1 MIILDYLGET
11 SIITKTPLEGST
23 GVRVRE
29 GDGKTKAEVEV
40 MPFEN
45 GKRSFEPKNV
55 DGLLELEKAKR
66 RHLS

>member
-40 MPFEN
+40 MRGLSLMM
-45 GKRSFEPKNV
+45 GKGP
-55 DGLLELEKAKR
+55 
-66 RHLS
+66 